1 MTIKCTYSLD
11 AGTVRTLE
19 ELARRWNVSKS
30 EALRRAIRNE
40 SERQLS
46 RADARL
52 RALRALQK
60 SVAAR
65 DVDLDVWEHQARET
79 RSASLRRLSDEP
91 R

>member
-11 AGTVRTLE
+11 AGTVHALE
-19 ELARRWNVSKS
+19 GLARRWNVSKS

-46 RADARL
+46 RAAARL
-52 RALRALQK
+52 CALRALQE

-65 DVDLDVWEHQARET
+65 DVDLDVWEHQAHEI
-79 RSASLRRLSDEP
+79 RSPSFRRLSDEP